1 MLIALSIF
9 KSEHLIVINL
19 VVIMNN
25 NTGSAFHLNNT
36 ARRDLC
42 QSTSNVRFQELI
54 FLTDSNQIS
63 PINFKF
69 FCNSYNYT
77 HTTMHTI
84 NRVHMDEQKINLKV
98 QQNINH
104 MIFSLYCASIGD
116 CFYSKKVL
124 GEYLISLKR
133 FLPLFDTITVDN
145 LGQFSRELCKL
156 DQITAP

>member
-1 MLIALSIF
+1 MNEQ
-9 KSEHLIVINL
+9 KINL
-19 VVIMNN
+19 KVQQNNRGHMN
-25 NTGSAFHLNNT
+25 
-36 ARRDLC
+36 
-42 QSTSNVRFQELI
+42 
-54 FLTDSNQIS
+54 
-63 PINFKF
+63 
-69 FCNSYNYT
+69 
-77 HTTMHTI
+77 
-84 NRVHMDEQKINLKV
+84 EQKINLKV

-133 FLPLFDTITVDN
+133 FLPLMEIETDIFDTITVDN